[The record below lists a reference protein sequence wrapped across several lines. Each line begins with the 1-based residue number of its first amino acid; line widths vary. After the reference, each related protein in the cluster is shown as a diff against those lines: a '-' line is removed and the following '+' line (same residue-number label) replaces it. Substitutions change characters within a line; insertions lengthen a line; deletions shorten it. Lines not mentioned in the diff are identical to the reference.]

1 VSQTPR
7 TTRALNAVLAPSAKG
22 HRDPARSWAKAV
34 AQVEKKAGTQDRP
47 FADDLGRIVEG
58 AAEIPGLSP
67 LGWFLIIN
75 EVKAKYANRLR
86 INRVLSEHPQVADES
101 ITAPVFVCGLPRTAT
116 TLAHRVLAESP
127 DHRGP
132 LAWELHHTA
141 LQDPRTERKVI
152 KQLEQALSLM
162 ELVAPGLQQKHP
174 TYIDRPEESVLF
186 FAHGIHWPLQRG
198 PMPSYSA
205 WLADHDVRSEYEY
218 LKLGLQVLQHGR
230 EPKRWV
236 LKYPGHLGDMETI
249 SQVFPDATFVW
260 THRDPVTVIGSFAS
274 LLETLQVMCQ
284 YDVDPQVI
292 GRSALDHLV
301 AQVQRGLEMRMSL
314 PPSSIVDVPYHKL
327 SADPFTEV
335 PRLYS
340 AIGARWTERDQEHL
354 AEVIAK
360 PKGTPSHR
368 YDLSRYVDRA
378 EVEEAFAPYN
388 RMLDRLDLRDAAP
401 AVEL

>member
-1 VSQTPR
+1 MSPTPR
-7 TTRALNAVLAPSAKG
+7 TTRVLNAVLALSAKG
-22 HRDPARSWAKAV
+22 QQDPAGSWAKAV
-34 AQVEKKAGTQDRP
+34 AQIEKKAGAQDRP
-47 FADDLGRIVEG
+47 FADGLGRIIEG
-58 AAEIPGLSP
+58 AAEIPQLSP
-67 LGWFLIIN
+67 LGWFLIFN
-75 EVKAKYANRLR
+75 EVRGKYTNRLR
-86 INRVLSEHPQVADES
+86 VNRVLSEHPQVADEP

-132 LAWELHHTA
+132 RTWELQHTA
-141 LQDPRTERKVI
+141 LHDPRTARKVI

-162 ELVAPGLQQKHP
+162 EMVAPGLQEKHP

-186 FAHGIHWPLQRG
+186 FAHGPHWPLQRG

-205 WLADHDVRSEYEY
+205 WLADYEVRSEYEY

-230 EPKRWV
+230 ERKRWV
-236 LKYPGHLGDMETI
+236 LKYPGHLGDMDTI
-249 SQVFPDATFVW
+249 RQVFPDATFVW
-260 THRDPVTVIGSFAS
+260 THRDPITVIGSFAS
-274 LLETLQVMCQ
+274 LLETLRVMVQ
-284 YDVDPQVI
+284 HEVDPEEI

-301 AQVQRGLEMRMSL
+301 TQVERGLEIRMSL

-327 SADPFTEV
+327 AADPFTEV

-340 AIGARWTERDQEHL
+340 AIGATWTSRDQEHL

-360 PKGTPSHR
+360 PKGAPSHH

-378 EVEEAFAPYN
+378 EVETRFASYN
-388 RMLDRLDLRDAAP
+388 SMLDRLDLRDAAP

>member
-1 VSQTPR
+1 MSRTPR
-7 TTRALNAVLAPSAKG
+7 TTRVLNSVLALAAKG
-22 HRDPARSWAKAV
+22 SRDPAGSWAKAV
-34 AQVEKKAGTQDRP
+34 VQVEKKAGTQDRP

-58 AAEIPGLSP
+58 AAEIPRLSP
-67 LGWFLIIN
+67 LGWFLIFN
-75 EVKAKYANRLR
+75 EVQGKYANRLR
-86 INRVLSEHPQVADES
+86 VNRVLSEHPQVADEP

-132 LAWELHHTA
+132 RTWELQHTA
-141 LQDPRTERKVI
+141 LHDPRTARKVI
-152 KQLEQALSLM
+152 RQLEQALSLM
-162 ELVAPGLQQKHP
+162 ELIAPGLQEKHP

-186 FAHGIHWPLQRG
+186 FAHGVHWPLQRG

-205 WLADHDVRSEYEY
+205 WLADYEVRAEYEY

-230 EPKRWV
+230 ERKRWV
-236 LKYPGHLGDMETI
+236 LKYPGHLGDMDAI
-249 SQVFPDATFVW
+249 RQVFPDATFVW

-274 LLETLQVMCQ
+274 LLETLHAMVQHE
-284 YDVDPQVI
+284 VDPGAI
-292 GRSALDHLV
+292 GRAALDHLV
-301 AQVQRGLEMRMSL
+301 TQVERGLEMRMSL

-340 AIGARWTERDQEHL
+340 AIGATWTTRDQEHL

-368 YDLSRYVDRA
+368 YDLTRYVDRT
-378 EVEEAFAPYN
+378 EVEARFASYN
-388 RMLDRLDLRDAAP
+388 SMLDRLDLRDAHP

>member
-1 VSQTPR
+1 MSPTPR
-7 TTRALNAVLAPSAKG
+7 TTRVLNAVLTLSAKG
-22 HRDPARSWAKAV
+22 HQDPAGSWAKAV

-47 FADDLGRIVEG
+47 FADGLGRIIEG
-58 AAEIPGLSP
+58 AAEIPQLSP
-67 LGWFLIIN
+67 LGWFLIFN
-75 EVKAKYANRLR
+75 EVRGKYTNRLR
-86 INRVLSEHPQVADES
+86 VNRVLSEHPQVADEP

-132 LAWELHHTA
+132 RTWELQHTA
-141 LQDPRTERKVI
+141 LHDPRTARKVI

-162 ELVAPGLQQKHP
+162 EMVAPGLQEKHP

-186 FAHGIHWPLQRG
+186 FAHGAHWALQRG

-205 WLADHDVRSEYEY
+205 WLANYEVRSEYEY

-230 EPKRWV
+230 ERKRWV
-236 LKYPGHLGDMETI
+236 LKYPGHLGDMDTI
-249 SQVFPDATFVW
+249 RQVFPDATFVW
-260 THRDPVTVIGSFAS
+260 THRDPMTVIGSFAS
-274 LLETLQVMCQ
+274 LLETLRVMVQ
-284 YDVDPQVI
+284 HEVDLEEI

-301 AQVQRGLEMRMSL
+301 TQVERGLEIRMSL

-327 SADPFTEV
+327 AADPFTEV

-340 AIGARWTERDQEHL
+340 AIGATWTTRDQEHL

-360 PKGTPSHR
+360 PKGTPSHH

-378 EVEEAFAPYN
+378 EVETRFASYN
-388 RMLDRLDLRDAAP
+388 SMLDRLDLRDAAP